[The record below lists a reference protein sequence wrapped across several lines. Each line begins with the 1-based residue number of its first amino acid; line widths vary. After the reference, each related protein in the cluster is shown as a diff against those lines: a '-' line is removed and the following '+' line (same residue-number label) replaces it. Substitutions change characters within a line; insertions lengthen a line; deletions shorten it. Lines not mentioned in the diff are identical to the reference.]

1 MVSDELGDVETVDAD
16 PRPTAVAAA
25 QDALERLR
33 RIESVTDVALS
44 RLTMEELLDELLLRL
59 RDLLTADTAAVLLLD
74 DSGEF
79 LTPVAAEGLEEEV
92 RQGVRIPVGRGFAGA
107 VAAQAAPLAIL
118 EVNPS
123 NVVNRILIRKHI
135 KSMLGVPLLDADTVI
150 GVLHVGTLSTREFSD
165 DDVAVLQ
172 LAADRVAGAITV
184 RRTYVDRAAA
194 VALQRSLAPRRL
206 PGVPGF
212 HFAARYV
219 PGSQFGVSGDWY
231 DVFALPGDRIGIV
244 IGDVM
249 GHGLRAA
256 TMMGRIKSAL
266 RAYALDYDDP
276 AAVVQ
281 HLDRKL
287 NHFEPGQT
295 ATLVY
300 ATLEPTNGTVWYSSA
315 GHLPIA
321 LASEDGTVDLLSQP
335 GGLPLG
341 VDLAPT
347 RPASR
352 VTVEPGALL
361 CLLTDGLI
369 DHRRT
374 SIDDGL
380 DTVCATLRSLNPA
393 ADRAEAACVSL
404 MECLVGERQ
413 PDDDVTILAV
423 NRDSLPTHSNSGR
436 S

>member
-1 MVSDELGDVETVDAD
+1 MVSDELGDVETVGAD
-16 PRPTAVAAA
+16 PYARSVAGVR
-25 QDALERLR
+25 DAHERLR

-44 RLTMEELLDELLLRL
+44 RLSMEELLDEMLLRL
-59 RDLLTADTAAVLLLD
+59 KDLLEADTAAVLLLD

-79 LTPVAAEGLEEEV
+79 LTPVAARGLEEEV

-107 VAAQAAPLAIL
+107 VAARAVPLAIL

-123 NVVNRILIRKHI
+123 NVVNRILLRKHV
-135 KSMLGVPLLDADTVI
+135 KSMLGVPLLDSDKVI

-172 LAADRVAGAITV
+172 LAADRVARAITV

-194 VALQRSLAPRRL
+194 SALQRSLAPRRV
-206 PGVPGF
+206 PTVPGF

-219 PGSQFGVSGDWY
+219 SGSQYGVSGDWY
-231 DVFALPGDRIGIV
+231 DVFALPDDRIGIV
-244 IGDVM
+244 IGDVV

-256 TMMGRIKSAL
+256 TIMGRIKSAL

-276 AAVVQ
+276 ATVLQ
-281 HLDRKL
+281 HLDCKL
-287 NHFEPGQT
+287 HHFEPGQT

-300 ATLEPTNGTVWYSSA
+300 AILEPATGTVRYSSA

-321 LASEDGTVDLLSQP
+321 LASADRAVDLLAQQR
-335 GGLPLG
+335 GLPLG

-347 RPASR
+347 RSASR
-352 VTVEPGALL
+352 VTIEPGGLL
-361 CLLTDGLI
+361 CLFTDGLI
-369 DHRRT
+369 DHRQA

-380 DTVCATLRSLNPA
+380 DTARAALRA
-393 ADRAEAACVSL
+393 VDRTADRAEAACVSL

-423 NRDSLPTHSNSGR
+423 NRDSLPTAPDSGPG
-436 S
+436 